1 MTSLLSYAHDA
12 RGNGTLS
19 VTGTSRRPAGRGVRG
34 LPLLSLLAFLLAAP
48 VQAFF
53 DPAAA
58 APRNID
64 AGREIY
70 LELLKAARAGRWGE
84 FEELRGRLG
93 DYPLAGYARYERLK
107 ARLRTTPGSTAR
119 DFIAEHRQDPL
130 GLRYLDHYLS
140 SAGRDRRWG
149 DFLAVATREPRSE
162 RLRCYYARAK
172 RGRGAQDEAWAL
184 ASRLFLSGTSVHK
197 ACDPLFRLWREA
209 DGLNDDLIWNRA
221 RLAFGARQGGL
232 LRYVASLG
240 GPQVALDALRR
251 VYREPH
257 RVTPLIGELAQ
268 PYRGQVLT
276 LGLERLARQSPRQAL
291 RQYQAQPY
299 EELNATQRARI
310 EAAIARRALIER
322 EIPVRPWIDEQL
334 PRWDDDN
341 LTVLRLRWALA
352 ESDWEA
358 IEQFTA
364 LLHTPVEG
372 AWRYWSARSLQERG
386 SDEAAFERFRKLAL
400 ERSYY
405 GFLSADHLDL
415 PYSFNDARA
424 PEPDVKLLA
433 ALPEVTK
440 DAIWRVHEL
449 KAIDRERLAHAE
461 WTYLIQRSD
470 REAQLLL
477 ASFAASEGW
486 YRLAIDAA
494 NAGEARDALALRFPL
509 AYRDAF
515 EKRAALRQLPVSELM
530 AIARRESAFFADAR
544 SPVGARGL
552 MQLMPSTGIEVAR
565 RSGLRLDANQLYSV
579 NHNLDLGSAYYR
591 ELLDLFDGN
600 RAFALAAYNAGP
612 HRVQR
617 WIASGLPVDA
627 WIETIPFRETRE
639 YVKAVLAYSVVF
651 DYRLGRDAQLMTAA
665 EAHGGW

>member
-1 MTSLLSYAHDA
+1 
-12 RGNGTLS
+12 
-19 VTGTSRRPAGRGVRG
+19 
-34 LPLLSLLAFLLAAP
+34 
-48 VQAFF
+48 
-53 DPAAA
+53 
-58 APRNID
+58 
-64 AGREIY
+64 
-70 LELLKAARAGRWGE
+70 
-84 FEELRGRLG
+84 
-93 DYPLAGYARYERLK
+93 
-107 ARLRTTPGSTAR
+107 
-119 DFIAEHRQDPL
+119 
-130 GLRYLDHYLS
+130 
-140 SAGRDRRWG
+140 
-149 DFLAVATREPRSE
+149 
-162 RLRCYYARAK
+162 YYARAK
-172 RGRGAQDEAWAL
+172 RGRGAEAEAWAL

-209 DGLNDDLIWNRA
+209 GGLNDDLVWNRA

-240 GPQVALDALRR
+240 GPAAPLEALRR

-257 RVTPLIGELAQ
+257 RVTPLIAALEQ

-276 LGLERLARQSPRQAL
+276 LGLERLARQAPQQAL

-299 EELNATQRARI
+299 EELNVTQRARI

-322 EIPVRPWIDEQL
+322 ELPVRPWIDEQL
-334 PRWDDDN
+334 PRWGDDK

-352 ESDWEA
+352 ESDWGA
-358 IEQFTA
+358 IEEFTA
-364 LLHTPVEG
+364 LLRSPVEG

-386 SDEAAFERFRKLAL
+386 SDEEAFERFRELAL

-415 PYSFNDARA
+415 PYSFNDARV
-424 PEPDVKLLA
+424 PEPDADLLA
-433 ALPEVTK
+433 ALPEVTR
-440 DAIWRVHEL
+440 DAVWRVHEL

-461 WTYLIQRSD
+461 WTHLIQRSD

-509 AYRDAF
+509 AYREAF
-515 EKRAALRQLPVSELM
+515 EERAALRQLPVSELM
-530 AIARRESAFFADAR
+530 AIARRESAFFANAR

-552 MQLMPSTGIEVAR
+552 MQLMPATGIAVAR
-565 RSGLRLDANQLYSV
+565 RSGLRLDASQLYSV

-612 HRVQR
+612 NRVQR
-617 WIASGLPVDA
+617 WAESVLPVDA

-651 DYRLGRDAQLMTAA
+651 DYRLGRDAQLMTAT
-665 EAHGGW
+665 EAHVGW